1 MALRWRRYHEV
12 TEVEMM
18 TDYSEKSF
26 WLGNSGQYVENPALA
41 GDLKCDVAIV
51 GGGFTGIATAYYLK
65 KAQPSLKVA
74 VLEGY
79 VIGYGA
85 SGRNAGFAMTTF
97 GLMMSLTK
105 MLFGPEKTRQSHRYM
120 ERAVDLVGELV
131 EEHKLECDYE
141 KPGFLR
147 IATTPAY
154 VKRIKD
160 EVELVKSLG
169 LTGIDWIE
177 ADEVQK
183 RVHSPFYMGAWWE
196 PRCALVNPAKLARE
210 MKRVAVQYGADV
222 YERTPVMEIKR
233 SPQRFT
239 IKTTGGTVSADK
251 IVLAT
256 NAYSLAIPELKAMQ
270 QPVWTYIVLT
280 EPLTQGQL
288 ADMGWEGREGIEDY
302 RNLVHYY
309 RLTPDNRLLMGG
321 RDIVVKYG
329 SCMDYDMDPH
339 IFAQL
344 ERDIV
349 EFYPCLKDI
358 KVTHRWGGPVSIPM
372 DMVPA
377 LGYLGDKRAVYS
389 LGCMG
394 HGVSLTH
401 LNGQV
406 MADLLLERKTEW
418 TECFPVNRKVFKWP
432 PEPIRFVGEMAI
444 LGYLHAEDAWLERKG
459 LGPAK
464 DQVSLGR
471 IDRK

>member
-1 MALRWRRYHEV
+1 
-12 TEVEMM
+12 MM
-18 TDYSEKSF
+18 TEDYSEKSF
-26 WLGNSGQYVENPALA
+26 WLGNSGAYSENPQLT
-41 GDLKCDVAIV
+41 GDLKCDVAVV
-51 GGGFTGIATAYYLK
+51 GGGFAGIATAYYLK

-74 VLEGY
+74 VLEGF

-97 GLMMSLTK
+97 GLMMSITK

-131 EEHKLECDYE
+131 AEHKLECDYE
-141 KPGFLR
+141 RPGFLR

-154 VKRIKD
+154 SKRIKD
-160 EVELVKSLG
+160 EVDLVKELG
-169 LTGIDWIE
+169 LEGVKWIE
-177 ADEVQK
+177 ADEVKK
-183 RVHSPFYMGAWWE
+183 RVHSPVYLGAWWE

-210 MKRVAVQYGADV
+210 MKRVAVQYGAEV
-222 YERTPVMEIKR
+222 YERTPVIEIKR
-233 SPQRFT
+233 SPQNFT
-239 IKTTGGTVSADK
+239 IKTPKGTVTADK
-251 IVLAT
+251 IALAT

-280 EPLTQGQL
+280 EPLSKAQL
-288 ADMGWEGREGIEDY
+288 DEMGWKGREGIEDY

-321 RDIVVKYG
+321 RDVIVKYG
-329 SCMDYDMDPH
+329 DNMDNDMNPKV
-339 IFAQL
+339 FAQL

-349 EFYPCLKDI
+349 DFYPCLKGLKI
-358 KVTHRWGGPVSIPM
+358 THRWGGPVSVPM

-377 LGYLGDKRAVYS
+377 LGYLADKRAVYS

-401 LNGQV
+401 LNGEV
-406 MADLLLERKTEW
+406 MTDLLLERKSEW
-418 TECFPVNRKVFKWP
+418 TECFPVNRKVFNWP
-432 PEPIRFVGEMAI
+432 PEPIRFVSEKAI

-459 LGPAK
+459 LGPAGK
-464 DQVSLGR
+464 
-471 IDRK
+471 